1 MASGS
6 QRGCVLICEPDPP
19 PGALLGRMAFGGF
32 NPEAEKLQVFDL
44 NHAITSVT
52 CVNPVALVIVRF
64 IIFCF
69 SCVSLRL
76 DIQFEFVLTVTQKEA
91 EGRLEAAKAGKSD
104 TPIVSDLEMARNL
117 GQKEDKVSSMRMQ
130 KKKVRRK

>member
-32 NPEAEKLQVFDL
+32 NLEAEKLQVFDL
-44 NHAITSVT
+44 NHTITSVT

-69 SCVSLRL
+69 SCVS
-76 DIQFEFVLTVTQKEA
+76 
-91 EGRLEAAKAGKSD
+91 
-104 TPIVSDLEMARNL
+104 
-117 GQKEDKVSSMRMQ
+117 
-130 KKKVRRK
+130 

>member
-1 MASGS
+1 MASGC

-52 CVNPVALVIVRF
+52 CVNSVELVIVRF
-64 IIFCF
+64 IMFCL
-69 SCVSLRL
+69 SCVS
-76 DIQFEFVLTVTQKEA
+76 FA
-91 EGRLEAAKAGKSD
+91 
-104 TPIVSDLEMARNL
+104 P
-117 GQKEDKVSSMRMQ
+117 
-130 KKKVRRK
+130 